1 MTFPRV
7 LRSWLTQILLDG
19 YQVLYL
25 LLRSALF
32 TLEAG
37 TSHKVV
43 QDLLARWDL
52 QDNLQFVLQTLTGW
66 LHPDAPVEVGGVTLP
81 QPYML
86 AAGWIKGEGH
96 DNEVRALAAVVKD
109 SALLP
114 GWRTLPH
121 LVGPVE
127 FGSYTRW
134 PRHGNTGVTMW
145 RLRGTSSLGNRVGLK
160 NAGIR
165 AVASFL
171 SLHKSR
177 LPACYGIN
185 VAVTPGVEEPRQLRK
200 EMAESLA
207 YLFDAGIAP
216 TWLTLNVS
224 CPSHAE
230 DPSLHQTEEVVRTL
244 LQVARLETPVYVP
257 IWIKVSPGLPASQYR
272 LLLNLCDEFGIKAIV
287 ATNSLQQVD
296 PDGTHWGLGGGA
308 LVHAS
313 RQALIKLVTLKRI
326 HGHAVDI
333 IACGGILTG
342 QDLKF
347 LRQLDIRAWQYQS
360 ALVYRGPLAAALIY
374 REAHPDTL

>member
-1 MTFPRV
+1 MTFAQLLRV
-7 LRSWLTQILLDG
+7 RLIQVVLDV

-37 TSHKVV
+37 TSHRVM
-43 QDLLARWDL
+43 QDLVARWDR
-52 QDNLQFVLQTLTGW
+52 QDNLQAGLRTLARW

-86 AAGWIKGEGH
+86 AAGWIKGEGY

-109 SALLP
+109 AVLLP

-121 LVGPVE
+121 LAGPVE

-134 PRHGNTGVTMW
+134 PRHGHTGVTMW
-145 RLRGTSSLGNRVGLK
+145 RLPGSSSLGNRVGLK

-171 SLHKSR
+171 SLHKAH

-185 VAVTPGVEEPRQLRK
+185 VAVTPGVEDTGELQA

-230 DPSLHQTEEVVRTL
+230 EPSLQQTEGTVRAL
-244 LQVARLETPVYVP
+244 LQAARLETPVYVP
-257 IWIKVSPGLPASQYR
+257 IWIKVSPGLPAAQYR
-272 LLLNLCDEFGIKAIV
+272 LLLDLCDEFGIKAIV

-296 PDGTHWGLGGGA
+296 ADGTPWGLGGRDLTA
-308 LVHAS
+308 AA
-313 RQALIKLVTLKRI
+313 RQALVKLVTLKRI

-342 QDLKF
+342 QDLQW
-347 LRQLDIRAWQYQS
+347 LSRLDIKAWQYQS

-374 REAHPDTL
+374 REAHPDTF

>member
-1 MTFPRV
+1 MKFPQT
-7 LRSWLTQILLDG
+7 LRSRLTQVLLDG

-25 LLRSALF
+25 VLRSVLF

-43 QDLLARWDL
+43 QDLLARWDQ
-52 QDNLQFVLQTLTGW
+52 QDKLQFVLRLLARW
-66 LHPDAPVEVGGVTLP
+66 LRPAAPVEVGGVMLP
-81 QPYML
+81 QPFIL
-86 AAGWIKGEGH
+86 AAGWVKGEGY

-109 SALLP
+109 TALLP

-134 PRHGNTGVTMW
+134 PRHGNAGVTMW
-145 RLRGTSSLGNRVGLK
+145 RIRGNSSLGNRVGLK

-171 SLHKSR
+171 SLHKAR

-185 VAVTPGVEEPRQLRK
+185 IAVTPGVEDPKLIGQELT
-200 EMAESLA
+200 ESLA
-207 YLFDAGIAP
+207 YLFDASIAP
-216 TWLTLNVS
+216 SWLTLNVS
-224 CPSHAE
+224 CPSLEE
-230 DPSLHQTEEVVRTL
+230 DPSLHQTEEAVRAV
-244 LQVARLETPVYVP
+244 LQAARLETPVYVP

-272 LLLNLCDEFGIKAIV
+272 LLLDMCDEFGVKAIV

-296 PDGTHWGLGGGA
+296 KEGTHWGLGGGA
-308 LVHAS
+308 LAQEA

-333 IACGGILTG
+333 VACGGIMAG
-342 QDLKF
+342 RDVHF
-347 LRQLDIRAWQYQS
+347 LAQLDIKAWQYQS
-360 ALVYRGPLAAALIY
+360 ALVYRGPLAATLIY
-374 REAHPDTL
+374 REAHPEAL